1 MSKTF
6 HGVMVWFISTLFVIY
21 AFCLNTAGAVFADS
35 IKSALHISDVG
46 VSFAAGSFIFGFACM
61 QIPAGYLLD
70 RYNAR
75 FIVSGALFLVATGN
89 IAISFSTSIYTYAL
103 ANLIQGMG
111 ASFDFIAASILVAQ
125 WFPRKM
131 FPILTGLIE
140 TLAFIASGVIHYIL
154 MIKLQTI
161 AWNQIYQYFSIYG
174 YFLFIL
180 ALLIIKTPDGYQLAK
195 NISLGQSLSMVCKNK
210 QTWLCALSAATS
222 FGILLAYGG
231 LWYMPIQE
239 YYSVNSSTAVLIGG
253 MVFFGIGIGTP
264 LLGWLSNRVKSRK
277 MILHL
282 TLVLGNMGLIM
293 AIYLPHYSINNY
305 IIIETVSF
313 FTGFML
319 SGSMLIYTMVSEM
332 STNSTRGIALSIT
345 NSSVFLFN
353 TILLFVPYLF
363 VTASSPQFF
372 TYLWVLPFCTMISI
386 LLSYFIN
393 ETYAPEQVG

>member
-1 MSKTF
+1 MSKTM
-6 HGVMVWFISTLFVIY
+6 HGVIVWFISTLFVIY
-21 AFCLNTAGAVFADS
+21 AFCLNTAGAVFSES
-35 IKSALHISDVG
+35 IKVSLHISDLG
-46 VSFAAGSFIFGFACM
+46 VSFAAGSFIIGFALM

-75 FIVSGALFLVATGN
+75 FIVSTALFLVASGN
-89 IAISFSTSIYTYAL
+89 IAISFSTNIYTYCL

-125 WFPRKM
+125 WFPRNM

-140 TLAFIASGVIHYIL
+140 TLAFIASGLIHYFL
-154 MIKLQTI
+154 MIKLQTYS
-161 AWNQIYQYFSIYG
+161 WNQIYQYFSIYG

-180 ALLIIKTPDGYQLAK
+180 SVLWVKTPDDFQFTK
-195 NISLGQSLSMVCKNK
+195 NLSLKESLSIVCKNG

-231 LWYMPIQE
+231 LWYLPIQE
-239 YYSVNSSTAVLIGG
+239 YYSVNSSSAVLIGG

-264 LLGWLSNRVKSRK
+264 LLGWISNRVKSRK
-277 MILHL
+277 LILHL
-282 TLVLGNMGLIM
+282 TLVMGTMGLLM
-293 AIYLPHYSINNY
+293 AIYLPHFMFQNYY
-305 IIIETVSF
+305 IIEMVSF

-332 STNSTRGIALSIT
+332 SSNSTRGIAISIT

-353 TILLFVPYLF
+353 TVLLFIPYLF
-363 VTASSPQFF
+363 ITADSPHFF
-372 TYLWVLPFCTMISI
+372 TFLWVLPFCAIISI
-386 LLSYFIN
+386 MLSFFIK
-393 ETYAPEQVG
+393 ETYSEE